1 MKNIPEALQSLL
13 ISLAC
18 AAEHSVKQNKIDLLS
33 DKAAIVA
40 ETARFLR
47 FILQKKKNATSVR
60 KNLEKLLENLNLD
73 DDMKQGS
80 LALWDENIA
89 YPYVEYLNSGDWVQ
103 DDRIDELVGELCKLF
118 IAFEGDEEKIVAK
131 EDEELYDGTHSKG
144 SESVLSKDNEENTYD
159 EEEKESDSEGV
170 GRKIDL
176 EDLLSSK
183 SSPASFSRKTQIYA
197 TDNTEEAAE
206 WLKSIMEDHKDAK
219 RLVGIAWKI
228 DPKLPLKTQLPSLE
242 EVLAIKDD
250 QEHALG
256 ITEECSDNKILLR
269 LVDGTKCDDDAPD
282 FMLTQEMFVDLEKAM
297 KSDEP
302 FQEDST
308 YIYLFDTNDKLR
320 EDFDLRSDLRQ
331 CASPYWL
338 DNLSAYSSDDEK
350 DE

>member
-1 MKNIPEALQSLL
+1 MKNIPEALKSLL
-13 ISLAC
+13 VLLAC
-18 AAEHSVKQNKIDLLS
+18 AAGYSVKQNKIDSLPE
-33 DKAAIVA
+33 KAGIVA
-40 ETARFLR
+40 ETARFLK
-47 FILQKKKNATSVR
+47 FILQKKKNAASVR
-60 KNLEKLLENLNLD
+60 KNLEKLLENLHLD
-73 DDMKQGS
+73 DDAKQDI
-80 LALWDENIA
+80 LALWDQDIGYN
-89 YPYVEYLNSGDWVQ
+89 YVKYSQSGAWMQ
-103 DDRIDELVGELCKLF
+103 DYTIDDLVAELCKLF
-118 IAFEGDEEKIVAK
+118 IDMDEDEEKVAI
-131 EDEELYDGTHSKG
+131 EEEELYDGSHSEEA
-144 SESVLSKDNEENTYD
+144 ESVSNRDKEED
-159 EEEKESDSEGV
+159 DLISQLEKKV
-170 GRKIDL
+170 A
-176 EDLLSSK
+176 
-183 SSPASFSRKTQIYA
+183 PASFSRKTQIYA

-256 ITEECSDNKILLR
+256 VPEEYSDNKILLR
-269 LVDGTKCDDDAPD
+269 LIDGTKCDDDAPD
-282 FMLTQEMFVDLEKAM
+282 FMLTQEMFVELEKAM

-320 EDFDLRSDLRQ
+320 EDFDLRSNLMQ
-331 CASPYWL
+331 CGSPYWL